1 MIILIVNLIT
11 KKDMN
16 TVILPEKVVGQYYLC
31 WEDKDIDYLI
41 EIEAIDEKWILK
53 SNKKVHIIDENAS
66 VESVQLMPMCIY
78 WVEIENERY
87 SVFTESES
95 NSQSFFTKYYVE
107 SNFQF
112 SIGRNEDNDII
123 VNNSFVSGHH
133 AFLEYNDGTWFVK
146 DNNSTNY
153 LFVNGKRINEK
164 VLKHG
169 DLIYIMGLKL
179 IIGGFFISIN
189 NPEGQVYINTNRLK
203 LFENFDQNTLQAEDN
218 IISDDFFYRS
228 PRFNKK
234 IEKKKI
240 KIDPPPQSPIGE
252 ELPLILTLGPSMTM
266 GMASMVTAINAVN
279 NAMNNNNF
287 AAAIPSLA
295 MSVSMLLGTI
305 LWPTITKKYDKKRKQ
320 KKEKQRQDAYRK
332 YLSDISND
340 ISRESHVQEYILSEN
355 FIKNTDCINIINSRD
370 RKLWERTPGQDD
382 FLQVSV
388 GRGMG
393 ELDAEMAFQE
403 RRFTIEHDVLL
414 DEMYELCESPKTLKN
429 IPITY
434 SLLENY
440 ISGVIGDRKKVVE
453 LVKSLI
459 LQIITY
465 YSYNEVK
472 LAFIYD
478 EYEDMDFSFCKWLP
492 HVWSRDKKF
501 RLVSCTKEEV
511 NELSSY
517 LEKILEPRLDKND
530 ADIKNKLPYYIVFA
544 VNRALAIRSDA
555 LKKIYAN
562 PNVGFTV
569 VTLYDNIESLPKECS
584 AVVEVSGMKG
594 RIFNKDNT
602 SGGIIEFE
610 PEVMP
615 IGDLVSVSKKLMNTQ
630 LDERDTSVRL
640 PTMLT
645 FLEMYGVGRIEH
657 LNILARWKENDP
669 TISLEAPIG
678 VDSTGRSFKLNLHE
692 KYHGPHG
699 LVAGMT
705 GSGKS
710 EFIITYI
717 LSMAVN
723 YHPDE
728 VAFILIDYKGGGL
741 AGAFCDSDHGIM
753 LPHLAGTITNL
764 DGASINRSLISIQSE
779 LRRRQAIFN
788 EAKRISNEG
797 TMDIYKYQKLYRRG
811 VVNRPVPHLFI
822 ISDEFAELKTQ
833 QPEFMEQLISAARI
847 GRSLGVHL
855 ILATQKPN
863 GVVDDQI
870 WSNSRFRVCLKV
882 QEKADSMDMI
892 KRPDAA
898 EIAETGRFY
907 LQVGFNE
914 FFDMG
919 QSAWCGAPYVPG
931 DRFIKRKNDL
941 VTAVNNL
948 GEVIAEAKVIDN
960 TVTGNESKE
969 LVELVKY
976 LSILAAEEKVGAS
989 PLWLDPIPEKIYIRD
1004 LEGKYSYK
1012 SADYILDPIIGEY
1025 DDPFNQRQD
1034 LFTLPLSKEGH
1045 AIIYGASGSGVET
1058 AVSTVIYSLISHHN
1072 AQQVNIYAIDF
1083 GSETLTSFSKAPQ
1096 VGEILVSSDSEKI
1109 VNLFKMI
1116 REEVAK
1122 RKKLFSEFG
1131 GNYDSYIENSNST
1144 IASIIVIIDNF
1155 AVFAEEFNDLED
1167 EMVSITRDCQK
1178 YGIYFVITANSSN
1191 AVRYRLQQNFKQLMV
1206 LQMNDTSD
1214 YVSILGQTDGIVPSK
1229 LLGRGIVKIDRVY
1242 EFQTACISDT
1252 KDTMNFIR
1260 SYCGELLA
1268 ASDVFASKVPVLPKI
1283 VGKEFVAEHIRSQN
1297 SIPVGVYKNTL
1308 EIASINLTD
1317 RTVKMVLSEDLSD
1330 TEVFIHSLAETL
1342 DKLFDRVF
1350 VVGNSYQ
1357 MKDESYETV
1366 TGDADDFIDELF
1378 EKVVQRHNTFVDSNM
1393 DESALNDCENIAVL
1407 FYGMKSL
1414 RDSLNT
1420 DQLDKLNLIMD
1431 KTDPRYRLKF
1441 IVADSSAAVRSYSIY
1456 EWYKSRVGQNE
1467 GIWIGAGLYLQ
1478 NTIKLNRNRGNSEE
1492 MESSFGY
1499 VVDKGKERLAK
1510 FLDFVSDDSEVDY
1523 E

>member
-1 MIILIVNLIT
+1 MIVNLIT

-16 TVILPEKVVGQYYLC
+16 TVILPEKVAGQYFLR
-31 WEDKDIDYLI
+31 WEDKGNDYLI

-53 SNKKVHIIDENAS
+53 SNKKAHIIDENNRVDS
-66 VESVQLMPMCIY
+66 VRLLPMSIY
-78 WVEIENERY
+78 WIEIENERY

-112 SIGRNEDNDII
+112 SIGRNDDNDII

-133 AFLEYNDGTWFVK
+133 AFLEYNEGTWFVK

-153 LFVNGKRINEK
+153 LFVNGKRISEK

-203 LFENFDQNTLQAEDN
+203 QFDGVDQTQVKSED
-218 IISDDFFYRS
+218 SAAADDFFYRS

-287 AAAIPSLA
+287 ASAIPSLA

-305 LWPTITKKYDKKRKQ
+305 LWPTITKKYDKKRKL
-320 KKEKQRQDAYRK
+320 KKENQRQESYRK
-332 YLSDISND
+332 YLTDISSD

-355 FIKNTDCINIINSRD
+355 FLKNTDCINIISNRD
-370 RKLWERTPGQDD
+370 RKLWERTPGQED

-393 ELDAEMAFQE
+393 ELDAELVYQE

-414 DEMYELCESPKTLKN
+414 DEMYDLCESPKTLKN

-434 SLLENY
+434 SLFENY
-440 ISGVIGDRKKVVE
+440 VSGVIGDRKKVVE
-453 LVKSLI
+453 LVKSMI
-459 LQIITY
+459 LQIISY

-478 EYEDMDFSFCKWLP
+478 EYEDVDFSFCKWLP

-501 RLVSCTKEEV
+501 RLVACTKEEV

-517 LEKILEPRLDKND
+517 LEKVLEPRLEKND
-530 ADIKNKLPYYIVFA
+530 AEIKNKLPYYIVFA
-544 VNRALAIRSDA
+544 VNRTLAIRSDA
-555 LKKIYAN
+555 LKKIYSN
-562 PNVGFTV
+562 SNVGFTV

-584 AVVEVSGMKG
+584 AVIEVSGMKG

-602 SGGIIEFE
+602 SGGITEFE
-610 PEVMP
+610 PDVMP
-615 IGDLVSVSKKLMNTQ
+615 IGDLVSVSKKLLNTQ

-645 FLEMYGVGRIEH
+645 FLEMYSVGRIEH

-741 AGAFCDSDHGIM
+741 AGAFCDPDHGIM

-811 VVNRPVPHLFI
+811 VVSRPVPHLFI

-919 QSAWCGAPYVPG
+919 QSAWCGAPYVPA
-931 DRFIKRKNDL
+931 DRFVKRKNDL

-960 TVTGNESKE
+960 TVTGSESKE

-976 LSILAAEEKVGAS
+976 LSALAAEENVGAS
-989 PLWLDPIPEKIYIRD
+989 PLWLDPIPEKIYIND
-1004 LEGKYSYK
+1004 LEEKYSYK
-1012 SADYILDPIIGEY
+1012 TKEFVLDPIVGEY

-1034 LFTLPLSKEGH
+1034 LFKLPLSKEGH
-1045 AIIYGASGSGVET
+1045 AIIYGASGSGVEN
-1058 AVSTVIYSLISHHN
+1058 AVSTIIYSLISHHAAN
-1072 AQQVNIYAIDF
+1072 EINIYAIDF

-1096 VGEILVSSDSEKI
+1096 VGEILISSDSEKI

-1116 REEVAK
+1116 REEVSK
-1122 RKKLFSEFG
+1122 RKKLFSEYG
-1131 GNYDSYIENSNST
+1131 GNYDSYIENSNGS
-1144 IASIIVIIDNF
+1144 IASIVVFIENF
-1155 AVFAEEFNDLED
+1155 AVFSEEFNDLED

-1191 AVRYRLQQNFKQLMV
+1191 AVRYRLQQNFKQLVV

-1214 YVSILGQTDGIVPSK
+1214 YVSILGQTEGIVPSK
-1229 LLGRGIVKIDRVY
+1229 LFGRGIVKIDRVY
-1242 EFQTACISDT
+1242 EFQTAFVSVT
-1252 KDTMNFIR
+1252 KDTMNYIR
-1260 SYCGELLA
+1260 SCCTELSASSELFA
-1268 ASDVFASKVPVLPKI
+1268 AKVPVLPQ
-1283 VGKEFVAEHIRSQN
+1283 VVSNEFIADHIKSL
-1297 SIPVGVYKNTL
+1297 SAIPVGVYKNTL
-1308 EIASINLTD
+1308 EIASINLMD
-1317 RTVKMVLSEDLSD
+1317 RTTKMVLSEDLGD
-1330 TEVFIHSLAETL
+1330 TEVFVHSLATVFE
-1342 DKLFDRVF
+1342 DLFDKVY

-1357 MKDESYETV
+1357 MKDTSYKTIV
-1366 TGDADDFIDELF
+1366 GDADDFINDLF
-1378 EKVVQRHNTFVDSNM
+1378 ENVVNRHNAFVDSNM
-1393 DESALNDCENIAVL
+1393 DEQSLAEFDNTAVI
-1407 FYGMKSL
+1407 FYGLKSL
-1414 RDSLNT
+1414 RDSLDT
-1420 DQLDKLNLIMD
+1420 DQIDKLNLIIE

-1441 IVADSSAAVRSYSIY
+1441 IIADSASSVRSYSLF
-1456 EWYKSRVGQNE
+1456 EWYKSRVAQNE
-1467 GIWIGAGLYLQ
+1467 GIWIGSGLYLQ
-1478 NTIKLNRNRGNSEE
+1478 NTIKLNRNRGSSEE
-1492 MESSFGY
+1492 MENSFGF

-1510 FLDFVSDDSEVDY
+1510 FLDFVSDDTEVDY

>member
-1 MIILIVNLIT
+1 MNLIT

-16 TVILPEKVVGQYYLC
+16 SVILPEKVAGQYFLH
-31 WEDKDIDYLI
+31 WEDKGSDYHI
-41 EIEAIDEKWILK
+41 EIEAVDEKWLLK
-53 SNKKVHIIDENAS
+53 SNKKVHVISENEFVSS
-66 VESVQLMPMCIY
+66 VELFPMCIY
-78 WVEIENERY
+78 WVEINNERF
-87 SVFTESES
+87 SVFTESVS
-95 NSQSFFTKYYVE
+95 NSQNVFTKYYVE
-107 SNFQF
+107 SNYQF

-123 VNNSFVSGHH
+123 VNSAFVSGHH
-133 AFLEYNDGTWFVK
+133 AILEYNDGTWFVR

-153 LFVNGKRINEK
+153 LFVNGKRIDEK

-189 NPEGQVYINTNRLK
+189 NPEGQVYVNTNKLK
-203 LFENFDQNTLQAEDN
+203 LFEEFDQQAEF
-218 IISDDFFYRS
+218 SDENSNQENYFYRS

-234 IEKKKI
+234 AERKKI
-240 KIDPPPQSPIGE
+240 KVDPPPQSPIGE

-305 LWPTITKKYDKKRKQ
+305 LWPTITKKYDKKRKE
-320 KKEKQRQDAYRK
+320 KKERQRQESYRK
-332 YLSDISND
+332 YLTDIGND

-355 FIKNTDCINIINSRD
+355 FIKNTDCISIINSRD

-382 FLQVSV
+382 FLEIAV
-388 GRGMG
+388 GRGVG
-393 ELDAEMAFQE
+393 ELDAEMVFQE
-403 RRFTIEHDVLL
+403 RRFTLEHDDLL
-414 DEMYELCESPKTLKN
+414 DEMYELCESPKNLKN
-429 IPITY
+429 IPITF
-434 SLLENY
+434 SLFDNY
-440 ISGVIGDRKKVVE
+440 ISGIIGDRKKVIE
-453 LVKSLI
+453 LVKSII
-459 LQIITY
+459 LQIVTY

-472 LAFIYD
+472 LAFIFD
-478 EYEDMDFSFCKWLP
+478 EYEDPEFQFSKWLP
-492 HVWSRDKKF
+492 HVWSGDKKF
-501 RLVSCTKEEV
+501 RLIACTKEEV

-517 LEKILEPRLDKND
+517 LEKAIEPRLDNNNSDNKP
-530 ADIKNKLPYYIVFA
+530 KLPYYIVFA

-555 LKKIYAN
+555 LKRIYSN
-562 PNVGFTV
+562 PNVGFSV

-584 AVVEVSGMKG
+584 AVVEVSGMSG

-602 SGGIIEFE
+602 SGGVTAFE
-610 PEVMP
+610 PDVMP
-615 IGDLVSVSKKLMNTQ
+615 IGDLVSISKQLLNIQ

-640 PTMLT
+640 PNMLT

-669 TISLEAPIG
+669 TLSLEAPIG

-741 AGAFCDSDHGIM
+741 AGAFCDPDHGIM

-811 VVNRPVPHLFI
+811 VVSKPVPHLFI

-919 QSAWCGAPYVPG
+919 QSAWCGAPYVPS
-931 DRFIKRKNDL
+931 DRFVKRKNDM
-941 VTAVNNL
+941 VTAVNDL

-976 LSILAAEEKVGAS
+976 LSSLAAAEQVGAS
-989 PLWLDPIPEKIYIRD
+989 PLWLDPIPEKILISD
-1004 LEGKYSYK
+1004 LQNKYSYK
-1012 SADYILDPIIGEY
+1012 AKQFVLDPIVGEY

-1034 LFTLPLSKEGH
+1034 LFTLSLSKEGH
-1045 AIIYGASGSGVET
+1045 AIIYGASGSGVEN
-1058 AVSTVIYSLISHHN
+1058 AVTTIIYSLISVHS
-1072 AQQVNIYAIDF
+1072 AQEINIYAIDF
-1083 GSETLTSFSKAPQ
+1083 GSETLISFAKAPQ
-1096 VGEILVSSDSEKI
+1096 VGEILLASDSEKI
-1109 VNLFKMI
+1109 INLFKMV

-1122 RKKLFSEFG
+1122 RKKLFSEYG
-1131 GNYDSYIENSNST
+1131 GSYNSYIENSGNK
-1144 IASIIVIIDNF
+1144 IASIVVFIENF

-1178 YGIYFVITANSSN
+1178 YGIFFVITANASN
-1191 AVRYRLQQNFKQLMV
+1191 AIRYRLQQNFKQLVV

-1214 YVSILGQTDGIVPSK
+1214 YVSILGQTEGIVPSK
-1229 LLGRGIVKIDRVY
+1229 LYGRGIVKFDRVY
-1242 EFQTACISDT
+1242 EFQTALVSDV
-1252 KDTMNFIR
+1252 KDTMNHIR
-1260 SYCGELLA
+1260 NFCAKLTETSK
-1268 ASDVFASKVPVLPKI
+1268 VFAAKVPVLPD
-1283 VGKEFVAEHIRSQN
+1283 VVSREFVQDHIGQQKA
-1297 SIPVGVYKNTL
+1297 IPVGVYKNTL
-1308 EIASINLTD
+1308 EIATVNMTEK
-1317 RTVKMVLSEDLSD
+1317 TVKMVLSDDISE
-1330 TEVFIHSLAETL
+1330 TEVFVHSLAVVCSEL
-1342 DKLFDRVF
+1342 YDKVY
-1350 VVGNSYQ
+1350 VVGNSFQ
-1357 MKDESYETV
+1357 LKDDSYEAV
-1366 TGDADDFIDELF
+1366 TGDPEDFISDLF
-1378 EKVVQRHNTFVDSNM
+1378 EQVVQRHNTFVDANM
-1393 DESALNDCENIAVL
+1393 NEEALSGLENITVL

-1414 RDSLNT
+1414 RDSL
-1420 DQLDKLNLIMD
+1420 DSDILDKLNLIIE
-1431 KTDPRYRLKF
+1431 KTDPRYRMRF
-1441 IVADSSAAVRSYSIY
+1441 VIADSASAVRSYSIC
-1456 EWYKSRVGQNE
+1456 EWYKNRVSAND
-1467 GIWIGAGLYLQ
+1467 GIWIGSGLYLQ
-1478 NTIKLNRNRGNSEE
+1478 NSIKLNRNRGSTEE
-1492 MESSFGY
+1492 LENGFGY
-1499 VVDKGKERLAK
+1499 VVEKGKERLAK
-1510 FLDFVSDDSEVDY
+1510 FLDFVHEDEEVDY

>member
-1 MIILIVNLIT
+1 MIVNLIT

-16 TVILPEKVVGQYYLC
+16 TVILPEKVAGQYFLY
-31 WEDKDIDYLI
+31 WEDKGNDYHI
-41 EIEAIDEKWILK
+41 EIEAVDEKWLLK
-53 SNKKVHIIDENAS
+53 SNKRVHIISDSEY
-66 VESVQLMPMCIY
+66 VQSVQLFPMCIY
-78 WVEIENERY
+78 WVEINNERF
-87 SVFTESES
+87 SVFTESVS
-95 NSQSFFTKYYVE
+95 NSQNNFTKYYVE

-112 SIGRNEDNDII
+112 AIGRNEDNDII
-123 VNNSFVSGHH
+123 IDNVFVSGNH
-133 AFLEYNDGTWFVK
+133 AFLEYNDGTWFVR

-153 LFVNGKRINEK
+153 LFVNGKRVDEK

-189 NPEGQVYINTNRLK
+189 NPEGSVYINTNKLK
-203 LFENFDQNTLQAEDN
+203 PFEGFEQQAIQTDDIVNADN
-218 IISDDFFYRS
+218 YFYRS

-234 IEKKKI
+234 IERRKFKV
-240 KIDPPPQSPIGE
+240 DAPPQSPIGE

-305 LWPTITKKYDKKRKQ
+305 LWPTITKKYDKKRKE
-320 KKEKQRQDAYRK
+320 KKEKQRQDSYRK
-332 YLSDISND
+332 YLTDISND
-340 ISRESHVQEYILSEN
+340 ISKEAHVQEYILSEN
-355 FIKNTDCINIINSRD
+355 FIKNSDCVSIISNRD

-382 FLQVSV
+382 FLQISV
-388 GRGMG
+388 GRGIG
-393 ELDAEMAFQE
+393 ELDAEMVYQE
-403 RRFTIEHDVLL
+403 RRFTLEHDNLL
-414 DEMYELCESPKTLKN
+414 DEMYELCESPKSLKN
-429 IPITY
+429 IPITF
-434 SLLENY
+434 SLFDNY
-440 ISGVIGDRKKVVE
+440 ISGIIGDRKKVIE
-453 LVKSLI
+453 LVKSI
-459 LQIITY
+459 VIQIVSY

-472 LAFIYD
+472 LAFIFD
-478 EYEDMDFSFCKWLP
+478 EYEDPEFQFAKWLP
-492 HVWSRDKKF
+492 HVWSKDKRF
-501 RLVSCTKEEV
+501 RLIACTKEEV

-517 LEKILEPRLDKND
+517 LEKAIEPRLEKND
-530 ADIKNKLPYYIVFA
+530 AGNKPNLPYYIVFA
-544 VNRALAIRSDA
+544 VNRTLAIRSDA
-555 LKKIYAN
+555 LKKIYSN
-562 PNVGFTV
+562 PNVGFSV

-584 AVVEVSGMKG
+584 AVVEVSGMSG

-602 SGGIIEFE
+602 SGGVTTFE
-610 PEVMP
+610 PDVMP
-615 IGDLVSVSKKLMNTQ
+615 IGDLVAISKQLLNIQ

-640 PTMLT
+640 PNMLT

-669 TISLEAPIG
+669 TLSLEAPIG

-741 AGAFCDSDHGIM
+741 AGAFCDPDNGIM

-811 VVNRPVPHLFI
+811 VVSKPVPHLFI

-833 QPEFMEQLISAARI
+833 QPDFMEQLISAARI

-914 FFDMG
+914 LFDMG
-919 QSAWCGAPYVPG
+919 QSAWCGAPYVPS
-931 DRFIKRKNDL
+931 DRFVKRKNDM

-948 GEVIAEAKVIDN
+948 GEVIAEAKVVDN

-976 LSILAAEEKVGAS
+976 LSALAIEENVGAS
-989 PLWLDPIPEKIYIRD
+989 PLWLDPIPEKIYITD
-1004 LEGKYSYK
+1004 LQNKYSYK
-1012 SADYILDPIIGEY
+1012 AKQYVLEPIVGEY

-1034 LFTLPLSKEGH
+1034 LFTLALSKEGH
-1045 AIIYGASGSGVET
+1045 AIIYGASGSGVEN
-1058 AVSTVIYSLISHHN
+1058 AVSTIIYSLISHHDAN
-1072 AQQVNIYAIDF
+1072 EVNVYAIDF
-1083 GSETLTSFSKAPQ
+1083 GSETLTSFAKAPQ
-1096 VGEILVSSDSEKI
+1096 VGEILLSSDSEKI
-1109 VNLFKMI
+1109 INLFKMV

-1122 RKKLFSEFG
+1122 RKKLFSEYG
-1131 GNYDSYIENSNST
+1131 GSYNSYIENSNNT
-1144 IASIIVIIDNF
+1144 IASIVVFIENF

-1167 EMVSITRDCQK
+1167 HKGKITRDCQK
-1178 YGIYFVITANSSN
+1178 YGIFFVITANSSN
-1191 AVRYRLQQNFKQLMV
+1191 AIRYRLQQNFKQLVV
-1206 LQMNDTSD
+1206 LQMNDSSD
-1214 YVSILGQTDGIVPSK
+1214 YVSILGQTEGIVPSK
-1229 LLGRGIVKIDRVY
+1229 LYGRGIVKFDRVY
-1242 EFQTACISDT
+1242 EFQTALVSDI
-1252 KDTMNFIR
+1252 KDTMGYIR
-1260 SYCGELLA
+1260 RFCAELSETSKTFA
-1268 ASDVFASKVPVLPKI
+1268 AKVPVLPNA
-1283 VGKEFVAEHIRSQN
+1283 VSSEFVQEYIGQQRT
-1297 SIPVGVYKNTL
+1297 IPVGVYKNSL
-1308 EIASINLTD
+1308 EIATINMID
-1317 RTVKMVLSEDLSD
+1317 KTVKMVLSEDINE
-1330 TEVFIHSLAETL
+1330 TEIFIHSLAVVFAQL
-1342 DKLFDRVF
+1342 YDKVY
-1350 VVGNSYQ
+1350 VVGNSFQ
-1357 MKDESYETV
+1357 MKSDSYESII
-1366 TGDADDFIDELF
+1366 GDPDEFVNDLF
-1378 EKVVQRHNTFVDSNM
+1378 EQVVQRHNTFVDADMNE
-1393 DESALNDCENIAVL
+1393 ESLSSFEDTAVL

-1414 RDSLNT
+1414 RDSL
-1420 DQLDKLNLIMD
+1420 DSDILDKLNLIIE

-1441 IVADSSAAVRSYSIY
+1441 VIADSASAVRSYSIC
-1456 EWYKSRVGQNE
+1456 EWYKNRVASND
-1467 GIWIGAGLYLQ
+1467 GIWLGSGLYLQ
-1478 NTIKLNRNRGNSEE
+1478 NSIKLNRNRGSSEE
-1492 MESSFGY
+1492 LENSFGF
-1499 VVDKGKERLAK
+1499 VVEKGKERLAK
-1510 FLDFVSDDSEVDY
+1510 FLDFVHEDEEVDY